1 MHPLLA
7 ILRLWRR
14 QRAALLL
21 GLVLS
26 LAALVAGVILMVTAG
41 ALVGAAVTGGA
52 LVLSVALQ
60 AAGGARVVLRYTE
73 RLATH
78 AATFRALADLR
89 VWFFRNIARSAAG
102 GLGFLRAGDVLARLV
117 ADVEALDGLYL
128 RILLPVA
135 GALLLLPVT
144 VEIMARR
151 NIGLA
156 VAYGGLFV
164 LAAFLLPWAVAQ
176 AAAAT
181 GTRLAAAQSGLR
193 TAVLDALS
201 GLKEVRAYG
210 AEGRML
216 AQVQARDGALLS
228 AQHALATR
236 VAIAGAGAFLCA
248 QAAILLILFVA
259 PRLSGHPAMPGLGS
273 HDATWAIVAVFLSV
287 AAFEAIGGL
296 TRAGA
301 LAGHATASAR
311 RVLDMAALP
320 APVPDPPTGNPGA
333 AKTGN
338 AKSGAAAETRPSRA
352 PRGSALRFEGVTF
365 AWPGRE
371 TVLDGLTLDV
381 PEGAQVAVLGPS
393 GAGKSTLAALALKLA
408 APARGRILLGGTDI
422 ATLPAAE
429 VRARIGW
436 LSQATHL
443 FDDTVR
449 ANLLL
454 ARPDADEAALWA
466 ALEAARIAEVVRALP
481 DGLDSWVGEAG
492 ARLSGGQGR
501 RLALARTLLSPAPIL
516 ILDEPAAGLDA
527 ETERAFL
534 ETLAE
539 STTGRTVMLIAHRL
553 TGAERL
559 DRLYR
564 LSNGHAVAA
573 AG

>member
-1 MHPLLA
+1 MHPLLS

-26 LAALVAGVILMVTAG
+26 LAALVAGIVLMVTAG

-52 LVLSVALQ
+52 LVLSLALK

-73 RLATH
+73 RLATP

-128 RILLPVA
+128 RIVLPVA

-164 LAAFLLPWAVAQ
+164 LAAFLLPWAAAQ
-176 AAAAT
+176 AAAGT
-181 GTRLAAAQSGLR
+181 GARLAAAQSGLR
-193 TAVLDALS
+193 TAVLDALT

-236 VAIAGAGAFLCA
+236 VAISGACAFLCA

-259 PRLSGHPAMPGLGS
+259 PRLAGHPPMPALGA

-301 LAGHATASAR
+301 LAGHATESAR

-320 APVPDPPTGNPGA
+320 APVPDPPAAASAAGAGTGA
-333 AKTGN
+333 
-338 AKSGAAAETRPSRA
+338 SAETRGARA
-352 PRGSALRFEGVTF
+352 ARGSALRFEGVTF
-365 AWPGRE
+365 AWPGRGN
-371 TVLDGLTLDV
+371 VLDGLTLDV

-408 APARGRILLGGTDI
+408 APGAG
-422 ATLPAAE
+422 PSCSAAPT
-429 VRARIGW
+429 
-436 LSQATHL
+436 S
-443 FDDTVR
+443 
-449 ANLLL
+449 
-454 ARPDADEAALWA
+454 RP
-466 ALEAARIAEVVRALP
+466 
-481 DGLDSWVGEAG
+481 
-492 ARLSGGQGR
+492 
-501 RLALARTLLSPAPIL
+501 
-516 ILDEPAAGLDA
+516 
-527 ETERAFL
+527 
-534 ETLAE
+534 
-539 STTGRTVMLIAHRL
+539 
-553 TGAERL
+553 
-559 DRLYR
+559 
-564 LSNGHAVAA
+564 
-573 AG
+573 